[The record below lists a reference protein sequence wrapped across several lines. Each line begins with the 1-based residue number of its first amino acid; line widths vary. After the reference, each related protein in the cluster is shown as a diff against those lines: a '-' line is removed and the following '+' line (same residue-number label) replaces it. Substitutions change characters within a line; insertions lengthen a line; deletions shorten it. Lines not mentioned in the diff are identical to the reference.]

1 MTDSASILVELEHDA
16 NALRIKKLLLY
27 ACKNWW
33 ENDPSRLSV
42 ISFSSLI
49 EELRQSH
56 STIEQFRS
64 RLNHLVGTLNKSAEY
79 APVAQTITKAFE
91 RLYDQSAILS
101 HAVDVPEEETAL
113 RTVVQT
119 IEQNVNLSRI
129 KKLLICVCRKY
140 WEANAYVIEQT
151 KLRDLIEEFIE
162 QYPNLEAA
170 RSTLSACVKTLN
182 KPIEYALIAECI
194 IREIEPLYGQ
204 KSEVS
209 ELHYSKQINSEAIDL
224 FDVRVEILKYANPLQ
239 AKILLFSS
247 AYYLFEFRTSDW
259 TNLRLYSLDGLLR
272 TVLSQTDSIDD
283 FEQTLKAK
291 AKQLVDADFY
301 LEIVSIIA
309 RAIKPQFN
317 QLQRQLQQ
325 VMQTGSIADMTCA
338 GATQF
343 IAATRSAES
352 VSRAN

>member
-1 MTDSASILVELEHDA
+1 MSDPTSILAELEHDA

-42 ISFSSLI
+42 ISLSSLV
-49 EELRQSH
+49 EELRQSYP
-56 STIEQFRS
+56 TIEQLRS

-79 APVAQTITKAFE
+79 APVAQTITSAFE
-91 RLYDQSAILS
+91 RLYEQSTIPLNSVDIPEAETIL
-101 HAVDVPEEETAL
+101 
-113 RTVVQT
+113 RQVVST

-129 KKLLICVCRKY
+129 KKLLICVCQKY

-151 KLRDLIEEFIE
+151 KLRDLIEKFIE
-162 QYPNLEAA
+162 LCPNVEAA

-182 KPIEYALIAECI
+182 KPMEYALIAENI
-194 IREIEPLYGQ
+194 IRDIEPLYGQ
-204 KSEVS
+204 KSDVS
-209 ELHYSKQINSEAIDL
+209 QLNPSTSEAIDL

-272 TVLSQTDSIDD
+272 TVLSQTDSIDE
-283 FEQTLKAK
+283 FEQTLQAK
-291 AKQLVDADFY
+291 AKQLADADFY

-309 RAIKPQFN
+309 RAIKPQFHQLQH
-317 QLQRQLQQ
+317 QLQR
-325 VMQTGSIADMTCA
+325 VMQTSSVADMTCA
-338 GATQF
+338 GSTQF
-343 IAATRSAES
+343 IAANRSAES
-352 VSRAN
+352 VSRAT